1 MPSRYSETLTFG
13 VLSPGLLTPTASTE
27 AGISND
33 DCAVRVAVTTTG
45 GSGVSSATGSVADA
59 ASGAVTERQA
69 ATSGRRVALRGTG
82 LHHYCWLRFG
92 GSACDPNVSVRACA
106 FG

>member
-13 VLSPGLLTPTASTE
+13 VLSPALLTRTASTE

-45 GSGVSSATGSVADA
+45 GSVVSSVAGSAAGA
-59 ASGAVTERQA
+59 ASGAMTDRQA
-69 ATSGRRVALRGTG
+69 ATSARRVPFGCTG
-82 LHHYCWLRFG
+82 LHHYCCLRCG
-92 GSACDPNVSVRACA
+92 GPACGRMLACA
-106 FG
+106 LAHS